1 MTRVTNKTNMEP
13 EPEHIWDAWQN
24 WEDTHDFLVYEDGY
38 KDGLIKASEILFSV
52 REQPQVNRLPSSL
65 TLSVVL
71 GTIREILKGK

>member
-1 MTRVTNKTNMEP
+1 MSKNTMEP
-13 EPEHIWDAWQN
+13 EPKHIWDAWQE
-24 WEDTHDFLVYEDGY
+24 WEDGHDSKLYDDGY

-71 GTIREILKGK
+71 GTIREILKGN

>member
-1 MTRVTNKTNMEP
+1 MSKFVMEP
-13 EPEHIWDAWQN
+13 EPEEIWRAWQ
-24 WEDTHDFLVYEDGY
+24 DGDDSKLYDDGY

-71 GTIREILKGK
+71 GTIREILKGN

>member
-1 MTRVTNKTNMEP
+1 MSKNTLEP
-13 EPEHIWDAWQN
+13 EPQEIWDAWQK
-24 WEDTHDFLVYEDGY
+24 WEDGDDSKLYDDGY

-71 GTIREILKGK
+71 GTIREILKGN